1 MGKIYIDGQ
10 EYTKTRIGAYPDAKD
25 QIFNNTTTSNIS
37 SENTQD
43 ALNELDN
50 IVGNLNSLDSSS
62 TNIVGI
68 MSEFNSK
75 ISVLD
80 SKAKKLLTS
89 VGGYIPESQLL
100 AMVSVLVAQ
109 ELFNAKHQQTSCS
122 EADTAIENVLDELT
136 KRVNLLTEKLK

>member
-1 MGKIYIDGQ
+1 MSVVILNIADYSYKIACQDGQ
-10 EYTKTRIGAYPDAKD
+10 ENHIR
-25 QIFNNTTTSNIS
+25 
-37 SENTQD
+37 
-43 ALNELDN
+43 ELA
-50 IVGNLNSLDSSS
+50 S
-62 TNIVGI
+62 
-68 MSEFNSK
+68 F
-75 ISVLD
+75 LD

-89 VGGYIPESQLL
+89 VGGDIPESQLL

>member
-1 MGKIYIDGQ
+1 MSVVILNIADYSYKIACQDGQ
-10 EYTKTRIGAYPDAKD
+10 ENHIR
-25 QIFNNTTTSNIS
+25 
-37 SENTQD
+37 
-43 ALNELDN
+43 ELA
-50 IVGNLNSLDSSS
+50 S
-62 TNIVGI
+62 
-68 MSEFNSK
+68 F
-75 ISVLD
+75 LD

-109 ELFNAKHQQTSCS
+109 ELFNAKHQQTSFS

>member
-1 MGKIYIDGQ
+1 MSVVILNIADYSYKIACRDGQ
-10 EYTKTRIGAYPDAKD
+10 ENHIR
-25 QIFNNTTTSNIS
+25 
-37 SENTQD
+37 
-43 ALNELDN
+43 ELA
-50 IVGNLNSLDSSS
+50 S
-62 TNIVGI
+62 
-68 MSEFNSK
+68 F
-75 ISVLD
+75 LD